1 MHKGRIVKSL
11 SGFYYVETAEKEM
24 YQTRARGNFR
34 ASGITP
40 LVGDWVEFQADN
52 KKEGY
57 IRAMGKRDNSF
68 VRPPIANVDQVW
80 LFFSATEP
88 DLSTTLIDRF
98 LVAIEKEN
106 VTPLMFITKMDLLS
120 DEEQTEIRKTTDVYV
135 KMGYKVII
143 LNEYKQESIKEHAA
157 EWLGDNVCVIA
168 GQSGVGKS
176 TFLNS
181 LHPEWKLETGIIS
194 AALNRGKHTTR
205 HVELLPFGSGYIADT
220 PGFSQIDITDL
231 TPEGLGYCFPDF
243 MQQGSCKYRGCVH
256 QNEPHCKVKEAVE
269 TGDIAAFRYKHY
281 SSFLIEIQQ
290 KKRRY

>member
-80 LFFSATEP
+80 LFFSAAEP

-269 TGDIAAFRYKHY
+269 IGDIAAFRYKHY

>member
-1 MHKGRIVKSL
+1 MYKGRIVKAL
-11 SGFYYVETAEKEM
+11 SGFYYVETAEKEL

-40 LVGDWVEFQADN
+40 LVGDWVEFQAEN

-57 IRAMGKRDNSF
+57 ILAMGKRDNAF

-80 LFFSATEP
+80 LFFSAAEP
-88 DLSTTLIDRF
+88 DLSTTLMDRF
-98 LVAIEKEN
+98 LVAIEKED
-106 VTPLMFITKMDLLS
+106 VTPLIFITKMDLLTA
-120 DEEQTEIRKTTDVYV
+120 EKQLEIKQTTAVYE
-135 KMGYKVII
+135 KMGYQVII
-143 LNEYKQESIKEHAA
+143 LNDYEPAA
-157 EWLGDNVCVIA
+157 LTEKAKKLLGHSMCVIA

-181 LHPEWKLETGIIS
+181 LHPNWKLETGVIS
-194 AALNRGKHTTR
+194 QALNRGKHTTR
-205 HVELLPFGSGYIADT
+205 HVELLPFGAGYIADT

-243 MQQGSCKYRGCVH
+243 LQQGSCKYRGCVH
-256 QNEPHCKVKEAVE
+256 QNEPHCQVKAAVE
-269 TGDIAAFRYKHY
+269 TGEIAAFRFKHY
-281 SSFLIEIQQ
+281 ASFLIEIQQ